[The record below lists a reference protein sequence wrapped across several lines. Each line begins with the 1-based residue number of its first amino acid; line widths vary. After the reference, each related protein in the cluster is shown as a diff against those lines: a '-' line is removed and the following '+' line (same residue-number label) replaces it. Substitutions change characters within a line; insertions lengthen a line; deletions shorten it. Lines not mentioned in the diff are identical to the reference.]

1 MVVIGPSN
9 PIVSIGPI
17 LAVPGMT
24 DLLERVRRSG
34 TPVVAVSG
42 IVGGRALKGPAD
54 RMLDVARPSIRPPP
68 AWPAFS
74 PRHIDGF
81 VLDAID
87 AALEPEIAAL
97 GLATLTTDT
106 VMTDD
111 AARVRVARETL
122 AFAASLRRPASV
134 PSGS

>member
-1 MVVIGPSN
+1 
-9 PIVSIGPI
+9 
-17 LAVPGMT
+17 MT

-54 RMLDVARPSIRPPP
+54 RMLTSLGHRSSAAGVAGLLAP
-68 AWPAFS
+68 
-74 PRHIDGF
+74 HVDGF
-81 VLDAID
+81 VLDTID